1 MQGSWFKGRPLAWD
15 GDAQVIEQERQRWV
29 YEKIHAQNELIR
41 ELSVDPDQ
49 EYAAH
54 RQEWEE
60 TGDLAQLRLMLEYVR
75 P

>member
-1 MQGSWFKGRPLAWD
+1 MRGSWFKGRPMAWNPD
-15 GDAQVIEQERQRWV
+15 VQAIEQERQRWV
-29 YEKIHAQNELIR
+29 YEKIHNQNELIR
-41 ELSVDPDQ
+41 ALSVDPDQ

-54 RQEWEE
+54 RKVWEE